1 MEANEDSV
9 DTNSVEYRLGFR
21 RYKYIREKMETLLN
35 KSYKRRI
42 PLYTATI
49 AILDCIEDEYEDADV
64 SKLIEDIKDII

>member
-49 AILDCIEDEYEDADV
+49 AILDCIEEEYNDGDV
-64 SKLIEDIKDII
+64 SSLIEKLKDLI